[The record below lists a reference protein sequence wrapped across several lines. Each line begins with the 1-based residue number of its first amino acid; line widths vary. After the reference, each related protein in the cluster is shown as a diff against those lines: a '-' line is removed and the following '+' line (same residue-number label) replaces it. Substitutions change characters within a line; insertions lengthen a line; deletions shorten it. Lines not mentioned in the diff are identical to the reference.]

1 MENHKQPTMNLI
13 SSPQEIQHAIQ
24 NEKAQGKTVGFVPT
38 MGALHAGHLSLV
50 HRSISENDITVVSIF
65 VNPTQFGPNED
76 FKDYPRNL
84 DADLVLL
91 QHMTHVNY
99 IFTPQTETLYG
110 ADPSTS
116 TSVHI
121 PDLSTRYCG
130 QSRPHFFDGI
140 CTVVTRLL
148 NCVMPT
154 QAYFGEKDFQQL
166 FLIKKLVAD
175 LFIPVKIIGC
185 PIIREDNG
193 LANGLALSSRNHYL
207 TIPQK
212 EEASYLYKMLK
223 YGQELYQSSK
233 SNSTY
238 IEDKM
243 RQFLEKNTSIEID
256 YIAFVDKDTLL
267 PVSIC
272 TNTTRILAA
281 GYLAKT
287 RLIDNLGVV

>member
-1 MENHKQPTMNLI
+1 MNTEQPTMNLI
-13 SSPQEIQHAIQ
+13 NSPQEIQHAIQ
-24 NEKAQGKTVGFVPT
+24 TEKSQGKTVGFVPT

-76 FKDYPRNL
+76 FDQYPRPL
-84 DADLVLL
+84 DSDLIQL
-91 QHMTHVNY
+91 QHMKHVNY
-99 IFTPQTETLYG
+99 IFTPQTELLYG
-110 ADPSTS
+110 SDPSTA

-130 QSRPHFFDGI
+130 QSRPQFFDGI

-166 FLIKKLVAD
+166 FLIKKIVAD
-175 LFIPVKIIGC
+175 LFIPVKISGC
-185 PIIREDNG
+185 PIIREDNR
-193 LANGLALSSRNHYL
+193 LALSSRNQYL

-212 EEASYLYKMLK
+212 EEACTLYKMLK
-223 YGQELYQSSK
+223 YGQELYQSGEI
-233 SNSTY
+233 NTTY

-243 RQFLEKNTSIEID
+243 RQFLEKNTAIKID
-256 YIAFVDKDTLL
+256 YIAFVNEGTLL

-281 GYLAKT
+281 VYLAKT
-287 RLIDNLGVV
+287 RLIDNLALSQTP